1 MTSQLFL
8 LAAQAKTDAKLN
20 GIDAGIGRSQPGV
33 GNMHV
38 ANFRADVVFA
48 AREVQ
53 AQSAAG
59 SEIDAGR
66 CFGDFGIGKESAAPK
81 LEIGNHPAVSVQRPL
96 ETKRLSSNTVSRVRF
111 LTSHT

>member
-8 LAAQAKTDAKLN
+8 LAEQAKTDAKLN

-38 ANFRADVVFA
+38 ANFRADVGFA

-66 CFGDFGIGKESAAPK
+66 CFGDFGIGKESAAAK
-81 LEIGNHPAVSVQRPL
+81 LAIGNHAAVRVQRPL
-96 ETKRLSSNTVSRVRF
+96 ESDRLYATTARRVC
-111 LTSHT
+111 L